1 MQPQQI
7 SFDDEVG
14 NSKDNSD
21 IQTWPGFW
29 YAMIFQTFEI
39 WLLRRGKY
47 FTIWFDIWKPKV
59 IWTHYAG
66 MTLIYPLNVNS
77 FSIHERQIQFQKL
90 TFLQNGQWYQIS
102 FDHKHGNDALWCVDV
117 LRFFLWRQ
125 ISGQMVALVYI
136 VCKFQ

>member
-1 MQPQQI
+1 MLWI
-7 SFDDEVG
+7 IRNLECC
-14 NSKDNSD
+14 
-21 IQTWPGFW
+21 IQNHFSLSWQKYKYQFTFKLDPRQRMTSAFSAAFPAPSQFNGHLREPLQNDWNCL
-29 YAMIFQTFEI
+29 YIF
-39 WLLRRGKY
+39 
-47 FTIWFDIWKPKV
+47 
-59 IWTHYAG
+59 
-66 MTLIYPLNVNS
+66 YPLYNS
-77 FSIHERQIQFQKL
+77 FAIQERQIQFQKL